1 MEWPTWWDWELEFT
15 PHLERR
21 MEDRDFTEVDLRRM
35 LQTASGYREHPEI
48 EGRFVIDA
56 RHRGQDWEVIVE
68 PDYEDALLV
77 VVTAYPLEET
87 A

>member
-1 MEWPTWWDWELEFT
+1 MDWPTWELEFT

-21 MEDRDFTEVDLRRM
+21 MEDRDFTEVDLPACSRRRADIANT
-35 LQTASGYREHPEI
+35 LKSH
-48 EGRFVIDA
+48 
-56 RHRGQDWEVIVE
+56 
-68 PDYEDALLV
+68 EDTVLV